1 MEEILKEIEEKHY
14 SKVKKMLADMLIPD
28 VAELLENIDNKTD
41 LIITFRLLPKS
52 LGAEVFSYITP
63 DLQETLVTSLTDKE
77 ISYIIEDLYID
88 DAVDFIDEMPANV
101 VEKVLKIT
109 TDETRQQI
117 NKLLMYDDYTAG
129 SIMTTEFVDFKVGM
143 TVEKALA
150 RIRRIGKNVETIN
163 LLYVTNKERVLMG
176 VLSIRELLLADPED
190 LVDDL
195 METNV
200 VYVETYT
207 DQEEIALTFKKY
219 DFLSLPVVDKENRL
233 VGIVT
238 IDDVIDIIT
247 EEATEDIAKMN
258 AVAPEDK
265 PYLKTNVFKL
275 WLNRV
280 PWLMLLMLSATFTSL
295 IITKNEALL
304 SKSAFGILLTAC
316 IPMIMG
322 TAGNAGGQA
331 SATIIRGIALNEIS
345 IKDFFKVIW
354 KEICV
359 AVLLGLSLAVVCYF
373 KLLYLD
379 GMFREPKGY
388 LVAAIVCL
396 SMFITIFVAK
406 FVGASLPLIA
416 KQCKLDPA
424 VMASPFI
431 TTILDAVS
439 LLILCGLTTA
449 LLPV

>member
-28 VAELLENIDNKTD
+28 VAELLENIDNKSD

-129 SIMTTEFVDFKVGM
+129 SIMTTEFVDFKSGM

-150 RIRRIGKNVETIN
+150 RIRRIAKNVETIN
-163 LLYVTNKERVLMG
+163 LLYVTNKERVLIG
-176 VLSIRELLLADPED
+176 VLSIKELLLADPEEI
-190 LVDDL
+190 VDDL

-200 VYVETYT
+200 VSVETFT
-207 DQEEIALTFKKY
+207 DQEEIALKFKKY

-304 SKSAFGILLTAC
+304 SKSAYGILLTAC

-345 IKDFFKVIW
+345 IKDYFKVIW

-359 AVLLGLSLAVVCYF
+359 AVFLGLSLAVVCYF

-388 LVAAIVCL
+388 LVAGIVCL

-406 FVGASLPLIA
+406 FVGATLPLIA

>member
-28 VAELLENIDNKTD
+28 VAELLENIDNKQD

-63 DLQETLVTSLTDKE
+63 DLQETLVTLLTDKE

-129 SIMTTEFVDFKVGM
+129 SIMTTEFVDFKSGM

-150 RIRRIGKNVETIN
+150 RIRRIAKNVETIN
-163 LLYVTNKERVLMG
+163 LLYVTNKERVLVG
-176 VLSIRELLLADPED
+176 VLSIRELLLADPEEI
-190 LVDDL
+190 VDDL

-200 VYVETYT
+200 VYVETFT
-207 DQEEIALTFKKY
+207 DQEEIALKFKKY

-304 SKSAFGILLTAC
+304 SKSAYGILLTAC